1 MKKNT
6 HLYYDD
12 EIDLIVLYKI
22 IWDGKFKIL
31 LITIIS
37 FLVGLGYNSQIPR
50 NYLSS
55 FTINPSKAVEFIKID
70 NIHNLFKSNQSN
82 QSNQWYLDRFINELA
97 DYEEF
102 LASVKNTKK
111 TQEKE
116 LFEYTKLLE
125 IVYQKKLKN
134 YLINFKWHNV
144 DEAKDIFQDTI
155 NLTLINLQ
163 KSIFEE
169 LELFIENKHY
179 SKDLDYLKS
188 QRWIAKELNIS
199 DIPYGYTGEPFYLR
213 GYVSIDKEI
222 QAIKNNLKLLKT
234 EINSF
239 KKENI
244 KWIKY
249 DFTKE
254 KSLKNTKLI
263 FMISI
268 LLGLIVG
275 VFFVLISN
283 AFQSHTVSKKN

>member
-70 NIHNLFKSNQSN
+70 NNHNLFKSNQSN

-169 LELFIENKHY
+169 LELFIEN
-179 SKDLDYLKS
+179 SS
-188 QRWIAKELNIS
+188 PE
-199 DIPYGYTGEPFYLR
+199 
-213 GYVSIDKEI
+213 V
-222 QAIKNNLKLLKT
+222 KL
-234 EINSF
+234 
-239 KKENI
+239 
-244 KWIKY
+244 
-249 DFTKE
+249 
-254 KSLKNTKLI
+254 
-263 FMISI
+263 
-268 LLGLIVG
+268 V
-275 VFFVLISN
+275 
-283 AFQSHTVSKKN
+283 